1 MAKVGTVEAP
11 ANGEAERC
19 EPVDARPDPR
29 QPQSIAAKPSRGI
42 SRLLQKPYFIEAVI
56 VLAIAMTVLAV
67 AYREPL
73 TERKIML
80 DRQGQ
85 NHSFYSYTYDDRQ
98 EGGHSSALLDHADPL
113 GFSCTI
119 RRGFSWPYC
128 AFGMTFNI
136 DGSKKGLDLT
146 QFNSVELIFSYRG
159 TAKLVRIDL
168 RNHDPRYAKLAQA
181 VDQANEADFPVH
193 PGRQTVSIPLEDF
206 AVTGWWKDQT
216 KAPADLARPSFR
228 NILAVELSTGL
239 DSGDGQQSFRIE
251 RIVFERRWISSAA
264 WYGAIALC
272 WMMLIA
278 SLLLHRRRQILDLK
292 ASSDTALRESE
303 RLYRNILETSTDC
316 IILFDSEGRFEFV
329 NSAGIKALELP
340 PIEET
345 RGKHWTEFW
354 SGVSSEVIG
363 DAMDRALR
371 GETVRLKGAGPTA
384 KGTKRWWDAVTLPM
398 FHESGVINGA
408 LSVSRDVTQEREQ
421 SEELKWAS
429 EHDALT
435 HLPNRRSFQARLQ
448 AATIRAMQ
456 GEDQV
461 GLLLIDLDHFKHV
474 NDSLGHSAGD
484 DLLTVVGERL
494 RHCVREG
501 DFVARIGGDEF
512 AILLERGASEEA
524 LLTIGAHVQ
533 ERLRAPVRAAG
544 RSVRARASIGGALF
558 PSNANSADDLFK
570 YADTALYELKQNGR
584 GGTRLFDNYML
595 AQAEKTV
602 SQLNLAR
609 GALTEKTVVPLYQP
623 KIDIATGGA
632 IGLEALLRWRHPRRG
647 LQLPATLE
655 EAFND
660 YELAAKIG
668 DLMQQKVARD
678 IRRWLNDGVEF
689 GRVSIN
695 AAPAEFLRDD
705 YAERFLAIL
714 DANDVPANRLEVEVT
729 EHAFLGRGPEYVARA
744 LNVLKEAG
752 TTVSLDDFGTGCS
765 SLAHLRDFPVD
776 VVKVDK
782 SFVQQMTD
790 DPEIAAIVA
799 AVIDLANSL
808 QISVVAEGVETPA
821 QLDLLRVMGCRIA
834 QGHLYAAA
842 VSAEQIVQQLPR
854 VKAAA

>member
-1 MAKVGTVEAP
+1 LRRWPGVELF
-11 ANGEAERC
+11 
-19 EPVDARPDPR
+19 
-29 QPQSIAAKPSRGI
+29 IAA
-42 SRLLQKPYFIEAVI
+42 
-56 VLAIAMTVLAV
+56 AMVATVLALFYRQPLITRTIV
-67 AYREPL
+67 MDANGAGSRFDAYA
-73 TERKIML
+73 
-80 DRQGQ
+80 
-85 NHSFYSYTYDDRQ
+85 YDDSAS
-98 EGGHSSALLDHADPL
+98 GGLSKSSLDPQHPL
-113 GFSCTI
+113 SWRCKLVKKFD
-119 RRGFSWPYC
+119 WPYC
-128 AFGMTFNI
+128 GLGLLFDRAHAGR
-136 DGSKKGLDLT
+136 GLDLSGYDNVKVKVAYDGPARFIRVVLKDHNPAYRAADGSISDKT
-146 QFNSVELIFSYRG
+146 QQVDLPVSEQHPELEL
-159 TAKLVRIDL
+159 KLV
-168 RNHDPRYAKLAQA
+168 
-181 VDQANEADFPVH
+181 
-193 PGRQTVSIPLEDF
+193 DF
-206 AVTGWWKDQT
+206 AAAEWWKQSVRASSERSRPEF
-216 KAPADLARPSFR
+216 KNIVSLEFVVGADGEFGEHRLNVSE
-228 NILAVELSTGL
+228 I
-239 DSGDGQQSFRIE
+239 Q
-251 RIVFERRWISSAA
+251 FERKLISTELF
-264 WYGAIALC
+264 YGLIGLC
-272 WMMLIA
+272 WVALIGGML
-278 SLLLHRRRQILDLK
+278 LVRRRQIARLK
-292 ASSDTALRESE
+292 ESAENALRQSE

-316 IILFDSEGRFEFV
+316 IILFDSQGRFGFV
-329 NSAGIKALELP
+329 NAAGIKALELP

-345 RGKHWTEFW
+345 RGKHWSEFW
-354 SGVSSEVIG
+354 TGVPGEVIG
-363 DAMDRALR
+363 DALHRAR
-371 GETVRLKGAGPTA
+371 VGETVRLQGPGPTA
-384 KGTKRWWDAVTLPM
+384 KGTQRWWDAITLPM
-398 FHESGVINGA
+398 LDESGVINGV
-408 LSVSRDVTQEREQ
+408 LSVSRDVTLEREQ

-456 GEDQV
+456 AGDQV

-494 RHCVREG
+494 RHCVRDG

-524 LLTIGAHVQ
+524 LLRVGGHVQ
-533 ERLRAPVRAAG
+533 ERLRAPVRASG

-558 PSNANSADDLFK
+558 PSNANTADDLFK

-623 KIDIATGGA
+623 KIDIASGEA
-632 IGLEALLRWRHPRRG
+632 VGLEALLRWRHPRRG

-678 IRRWLNDGVEF
+678 IRRWLNEGVEF

-705 YAERFLAIL
+705 YAERFLTIL
-714 DANDVPANRLEVEVT
+714 NANDVPACRLEIEVT

-744 LNVLKEAG
+744 LNVLKQAG

-821 QLDLLRVMGCRIA
+821 QLELLRVMGCRIA

-842 VSAEQIVQQLPR
+842 VSAEQITRQLPR